1 MKQPESNFRNMVI
14 SLGGITIVAAV
25 LLSWVNGVTEAPIKE
40 AEFKSQTAAMEKVM
54 PQHDNNPFDDK
65 FTTTI
70 NGTEVTIYPAIA
82 DGKLAGA
89 AVESSADGFAGKIAV
104 VYGFEADGTVKDYSV
119 LQHSETPGL
128 GSKMQE
134 WFRDP
139 QGKRSIVGRNPGT
152 ERLTVSKD
160 GGDVDAAV
168 GAPVPH
174 GGVIGQGLHAEGAQD
189 LPLHRPGVDHL
200 SGLLRGG
207 SGCLLLPHGL
217 LYRLGV
223 VLLDGGRL
231 GGGRGL
237 LRRLDGGGSAPAV
250 VREGDGRIGRDR
262 LAGGPAS
269 GDGADEIIAR
279 NSNGGDAQEQDYV
292 EALAQYEIAQL
303 L

>member
-128 GSKMQE
+128 AL
-134 WFRDP
+134 RC
-139 QGKRSIVGRNPGT
+139 RN
-152 ERLTVSKD
+152 
-160 GGDVDAAV
+160 
-168 GAPVPH
+168 
-174 GGVIGQGLHAEGAQD
+174 
-189 LPLHRPGVDHL
+189 
-200 SGLLRGG
+200 
-207 SGCLLLPHGL
+207 
-217 LYRLGV
+217 
-223 VLLDGGRL
+223 
-231 GGGRGL
+231 
-237 LRRLDGGGSAPAV
+237 GSATRKAN
-250 VREGDGRIGRDR
+250 
-262 LAGGPAS
+262 AAS
-269 GDGADEIIAR
+269 SGAIPEQ
-279 NSNGGDAQEQDYV
+279 NG
-292 EALAQYEIAQL
+292 
-303 L
+303 

>member
-1 MKQPESNFRNMVI
+1 MVI

-160 GGDVDAAV
+160 GGDVDAITA
-168 GAPVPH
+168 AT
-174 GGVIGQGLHAEGAQD
+174 ISSRAFLKTLDSAFKAYMEYSSNQKGQDNE
-189 LPLHRPGVDHL
+189 
-200 SGLLRGG
+200 
-207 SGCLLLPHGL
+207 
-217 LYRLGV
+217 
-223 VLLDGGRL
+223 
-231 GGGRGL
+231 
-237 LRRLDGGGSAPAV
+237 
-250 VREGDGRIGRDR
+250 
-262 LAGGPAS
+262 
-269 GDGADEIIAR
+269 
-279 NSNGGDAQEQDYV
+279 
-292 EALAQYEIAQL
+292 
-303 L
+303 